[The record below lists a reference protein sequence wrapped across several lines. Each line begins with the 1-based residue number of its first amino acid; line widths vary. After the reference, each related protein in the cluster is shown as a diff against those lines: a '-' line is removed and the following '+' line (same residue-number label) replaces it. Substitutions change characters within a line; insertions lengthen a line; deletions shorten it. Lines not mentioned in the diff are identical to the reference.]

1 MPDVSPSSSP
11 PFSRE
16 ARSLVVIPILNEDLE
31 VVVSNLRTAAAHP
44 SVGLVLAV
52 TGDHEKTNH
61 AIEAAITDIG
71 ARARVLPQQRLGT
84 LRPGKGDAINTG
96 FQVFLDDGEFD
107 RIHFYDADIK
117 TFDGDWITKAE
128 TALDLGYQAVRHFYP
143 RAATDAMITWMVT
156 RLGFAACWPQSQLP
170 TIEQPLS
177 GELAFSRDAA
187 GIVAADS
194 RVKSQSDWGVD
205 TAITFATISH
215 GLSVY
220 ESYIARGKDH
230 ALYSSLTD
238 IKVMMVECLGA
249 LQRLRS
255 TSDLALPHVERM
267 SEPPDFVSPQIAQ
280 QIGFD
285 IEATQWLL
293 AEQWTPRQE
302 ALLTDHFPEH
312 IATRARL
319 WREWPDTSWLDE
331 ETWLATLTI
340 LLDRFSPDDEDWTD
354 LAFRLWVGR
363 VLHYALR
370 FAVRGHAFAD
380 AYLHQMVERAVV
392 KFSSTG

>member
-1 MPDVSPSSSP
+1 M
-11 PFSRE
+11 
-16 ARSLVVIPILNEDLE
+16 
-31 VVVSNLRTAAAHP
+31 
-44 SVGLVLAV
+44 VLAV
-52 TGDHEKTNH
+52 TGDHEETNH

-71 ARARVLPQQRLGT
+71 ARARVLPQLRLGT

-177 GELAFSRDAA
+177 GELAFSREAA